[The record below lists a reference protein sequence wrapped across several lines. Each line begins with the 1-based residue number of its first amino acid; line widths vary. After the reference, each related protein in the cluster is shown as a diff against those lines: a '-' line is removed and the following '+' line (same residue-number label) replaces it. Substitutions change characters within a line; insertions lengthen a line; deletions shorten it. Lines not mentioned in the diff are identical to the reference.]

1 MIDLTLHITLL
12 TGFLISGMIYESD
25 AVQSVHPVTLCDQCI
40 QLSPIK
46 ENGVVRGSIILRPGP
61 GPCEMPS
68 NNFDKHA
75 AEIYVRNC
83 INKSPA
89 ILKL

>member
-25 AVQSVHPVTLCDQCI
+25 VAQSVHPVTICEQCT

-46 ENGVVRGSIILRPGP
+46 ENGVVKGSIILRAGP
-61 GPCEMPS
+61 GPCEIS
-68 NNFDKHA
+68 SKKFDKHA
-75 AEIYVRNC
+75 AEIYIRNC
-83 INKSPA
+83 VNKSPTV
-89 ILKL
+89 LKL